1 MRLEM
6 NIVMFR
12 EGGGIFSKI
21 QSVRLFLDDWS
32 EDRVGNGNYSFT
44 RTRMRVQSGLEN
56 YF

>member
-12 EGGGIFSKI
+12 GGGGIFSKI